1 MTEYDTTE
9 QFPSARLNLDSTPE
23 FTDLTRWRL
32 RVEEGAQ
39 TWHYLTTDEECRAW
53 PQTTWDKYH
62 LGMPVN
68 APALPPAKTPLEA
81 ARNGFDFYRQLQTED
96 GHWGGEYGG
105 PMFLIPGL
113 IIAHYVTGVPVP
125 EPTRLELI
133 RYLLNRAHPEDGGWG
148 IHIEGVSTVFGTSL
162 NYVTL
167 RILGLGPEH
176 PAMIKARATLH
187 KLGGATGNPAWGK
200 FWLCVLG
207 VYDWEGMN
215 PVPPELW
222 ALPKF
227 LPLCPGNWWVHTRMV
242 YLPMGY
248 LYALRLSAP
257 LTEFTQS
264 LRQELYVEPYE
275 QINWNKQRNNV
286 AEVDLYT
293 PHTKIMDVLNEIM
306 TYYEMIPIKMNWL
319 RQYGLKLT
327 VEQVKMEDE
336 NTFFLDIG
344 PVNKVMNWLV
354 VYYHYGRDSREF
366 KEHVK
371 RNVDFLWM
379 GPEGM
384 MMNGTNGSQLW
395 DAAFIG
401 QACVEAK
408 LAEVETYRE
417 NMIKT
422 LEFIDLTQIRRN
434 PPDYKKSYRQTSK
447 GAWPFSTR
455 DQGYTVSDCT
465 AEGIKTTILLQNTP
479 GLPQRIDI
487 ERLRDAVDVL
497 LTMQNAD
504 DGFASYETIR
514 GPHWLEKLNPAEVF
528 SNIMTEYSYPECST
542 AVLMALS
549 IFKTV
554 DPEYRK
560 KEIEQASKRVLS
572 YIKNVQL
579 EDGSWYG
586 AWAICYTY
594 AAMFALQSLASVG
607 EFYENSEH
615 ARKGCDFL
623 ISKQEADGGWGETY
637 KSCELRVYSHN
648 PTSQVVNTAWALMA
662 LMEAKY
668 PHEEPIRRGI
678 ELIMKRQQ
686 ENGEWLQENIE
697 GVFNKNCMISYPNY
711 KFAFSIWALGKYA
724 RTYGDKVLLP

>member
-1 MTEYDTTE
+1 MTTSIAAEH
-9 QFPSARLNLDSTPE
+9 FASARLSLSKTPE

-39 TWHYLTTDEECRAW
+39 TWHYLTTDEECRDW

-62 LGMPVN
+62 LGLPVD
-68 APALPPAKTPLEA
+68 APTLPPAKTPLEA
-81 ARNGFDFYRQLQTED
+81 ARNGFEFYRQLQTED

-113 IIAHYVTGVPVP
+113 VIAHYVTGVPVP

-133 RYLLNRAHPEDGGWG
+133 RYLLNRAHSKDGGWG
-148 IHIEGVSTVFGTSL
+148 IHIEGVSTVFGTAL
-162 NYVTL
+162 NYVAL
-167 RILGLGPEH
+167 RILGLGPDH
-176 PAMIKARATLH
+176 PAMAKARGTLH
-187 KLGGATGNPAWGK
+187 KLGGATGAPAWGK
-200 FWLCVLG
+200 FWLAVLG
-207 VYDWEGMN
+207 VYEWAGMN

-227 LPLCPGNWWVHTRMV
+227 LPLCPGNWWVHTRLV

-248 LYALRLSAP
+248 LYACRLSAP

-264 LRQELYVEPYE
+264 LREELYVEPYD
-275 QINWNKQRNNV
+275 QINWDKQRNNV

-293 PHTKIMDVLNEIM
+293 PHTKIMDVLNC
-306 TYYEMIPIKMNWL
+306 KH
-319 RQYGLKLT
+319 
-327 VEQVKMEDE
+327 VVKMEDD

-354 VYYHYGRDSREF
+354 VYYYYGKDSHEF

-371 RNVDFLWM
+371 RNLDFLWM

-395 DAAFIG
+395 DASFIA

-422 LEFIDLTQIRRN
+422 LEFLDITQIRRD
-434 PPDYKKSYRQTSK
+434 PPNYDKCYRQLSK

-465 AEGIKTTILLQNTP
+465 AEGLKAAILLQNTA
-479 GLPQRIDI
+479 GLPQRISI
-487 ERLRDAVDVL
+487 ERLRDAVDIL
-497 LTMQNAD
+497 LTMQNTD
-504 DGFASYETIR
+504 NGFASYETIR
-514 GPHWLEKLNPAEVF
+514 GPSWLENLNPAEVF
-528 SNIMTEYSYPECST
+528 ANIMTEYSYPECST
-542 AVLMALS
+542 AVLMGLS
-549 IFKTV
+549 TFKAI
-554 DPEYRK
+554 DPDYRRD
-560 KEIEQASKRVLS
+560 EIEETSRRVLS
-572 YIKNVQL
+572 YIKGVQL

-586 AWAICYTY
+586 SWAICYTY

-607 EFYENSEH
+607 EYYHNSEH
-615 ARKGCDFL
+615 SRKGCDFL
-623 ISKQEADGGWGETY
+623 VSKQEADGGWGETY
-637 KSCELRVYSHN
+637 KSCELHVYSHN
-648 PTSQVVNTAWALMA
+648 ATSQVVNTAWAVMA
-662 LMEAKY
+662 LLDAKY

-678 ELIMKRQQ
+678 QLIMKRQQ
-686 ENGEWLQENIE
+686 ANGEWLQENIE

-724 RTYGDKVLLP
+724 KIYGDKVLLP